1 MRTRLA
7 WCFLILCAGWYTYD
21 TILTQLPANTDSDFR
36 GYYMAARHVLH
47 GESPFVEDSYLYPP
61 LLALLMAPLGA
72 LGYLAARWVWF
83 VFSQAC
89 LLLAAWLVYRY
100 LGRGLVAA
108 CSVALVWAGGRV
120 AGEAVGVGQL
130 GPELALL
137 LAIAYTAANW
147 RQGASLGLGIALK
160 FLPGPCAIGLAMAR
174 RWRALCVAVL
184 CSLLGALS
192 WVFASWALAGPSSPP
207 HPTAF
212 LAGTPV
218 VLSWSLPS
226 VAQRIMD
233 PPAPGRGLP
242 WANAFNLQALNL
254 PPAAHS
260 VGLAVT
266 IATFTLG
273 IGALLGVTLG
283 RISRTQLPLTMAS
296 LTTLMLVAAPVSW
309 THYQVMQFPG
319 MALFAGALA
328 LRGAWKK
335 LGWALLS
342 AAFIYPVP
350 VTVLRAM
357 YAANGD
363 VWPNT
368 PVANYFWISTA
379 PVAGLVLYG
388 MMVAEIG
395 RVRVRV
401 RPASSQTPI
410 PGAGER
416 KVT

>member
-1 MRTRLA
+1 MRTRLV
-7 WCFLILCAGWYTYD
+7 WCFLILCASWYTYD

-36 GYYMAARHVLH
+36 GYYSAARNVLH
-47 GESPFVEDSYLYPP
+47 GGSPFLEDSYIYPP

-72 LGYLAARWVWF
+72 IGYLAARWVWF

-89 LLLAAWLVYRY
+89 LLWAAWLVYRY

-108 CSVALVWAGGRV
+108 CSVALVWAGGRT

-137 LAIAYTAANW
+137 LAIAYTASDW
-147 RQGASLGLGIALK
+147 LQGASLGLGIALK

-174 RWRALCVAVL
+174 CWRALWVAIL

-192 WVFASWALAGPSSPP
+192 WVFASFALVGLPASLR
-207 HPTAF
+207 PTAF
-212 LAGTPV
+212 LAGSPV

-233 PPAPGRGLP
+233 PPAPGCGLP
-242 WANAFNLQALNL
+242 WGNAFNLQALNL
-254 PPAAHS
+254 PPAARR

-266 IATFTLG
+266 AATFALG
-273 IGALLGVTLG
+273 IGALLAVTRG
-283 RISRTQLPLTMAS
+283 RVSRAQLPLAMAS
-296 LTTLMLVAAPVSW
+296 LTTLTLVAAPVSW

-319 MALFAGALA
+319 MALFAGGLA

-357 YAANGD
+357 AAARGD
-363 VWPNT
+363 PWPNT
-368 PVANYFWISTA
+368 PMANYFWISMP

-388 MMVAEIG
+388 MMVAEIARG
-395 RVRVRV
+395 GSRSAPLKRRQSL
-401 RPASSQTPI
+401 RLW
-410 PGAGER
+410 
-416 KVT
+416 

>member
-1 MRTRLA
+1 MRIRLA

-21 TILTQLPANTDSDFR
+21 TILTQLPQDTDSDFR
-36 GYYMAARHVLH
+36 GYYFAARHVLH
-47 GESPFVEDSYLYPP
+47 GESPFLAEGYLYPP
-61 LLALLMAPLGA
+61 LLALSMAPLGA
-72 LGYLAARWVWF
+72 LGYLTARWVWF
-83 VFSQAC
+83 VFSHGC
-89 LLLAAWLVYRY
+89 LLWAAWLVYRY
-100 LGRGLVAA
+100 LGRGLLAA

-137 LAIAYTAANW
+137 LAIAYTAADW

-174 RWRALCVAVL
+174 RWRALCVAIL
-184 CSLLGALS
+184 CSLLGAVS
-192 WVFASWALAGPSSPP
+192 WVFVSFALAGPPAPP
-207 HPTAF
+207 HTTAF

-254 PPAAHS
+254 PPAARR
-260 VGLAVT
+260 VGLGVAA
-266 IATFTLG
+266 ATFTIG
-273 IGALLGVTLG
+273 IGALLAVTLG
-283 RISRTQLPLTMAS
+283 RVSRDRLALTMAS
-296 LTTLMLVAAPVSW
+296 LTTLTLVAAPVCW

-319 MALFAGALA
+319 VALFAGGLA
-328 LRGAWKK
+328 FRGAWKK
-335 LGWALLS
+335 LGWVLLC

-350 VTVLRAM
+350 VTVLRQM

-388 MMVAEIG
+388 LMLAEIARSPG
-395 RVRVRV
+395 CPQGAIH
-401 RPASSQTPI
+401 RP
-410 PGAGER
+410 
-416 KVT
+416 